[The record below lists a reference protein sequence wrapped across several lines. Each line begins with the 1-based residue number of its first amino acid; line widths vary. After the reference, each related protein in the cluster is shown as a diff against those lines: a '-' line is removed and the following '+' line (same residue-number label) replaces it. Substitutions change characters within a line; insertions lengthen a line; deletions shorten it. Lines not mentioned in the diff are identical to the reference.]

1 MVVQNSQREITAAL
15 SRRVPMPSL
24 MIILETLAAR
34 RVVHFIQEI
43 GHHRSILEG
52 DSESSINALCHK
64 NLLESYFIHLV

>member
-1 MVVQNSQREITAAL
+1 
-15 SRRVPMPSL
+15 MPSL
-24 MIILETLAAR
+24 MIILETLAVR

-64 NLLESYFIHLV
+64 NLL

>member
-1 MVVQNSQREITAAL
+1 
-15 SRRVPMPSL
+15 MPSL

-64 NLLESYFIHLV
+64 NLLFHSSCLRHFVFY